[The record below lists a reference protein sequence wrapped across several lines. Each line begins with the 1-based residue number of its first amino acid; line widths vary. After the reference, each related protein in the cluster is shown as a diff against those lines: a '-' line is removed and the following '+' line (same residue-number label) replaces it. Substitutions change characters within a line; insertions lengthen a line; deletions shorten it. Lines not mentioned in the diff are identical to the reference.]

1 MHHAPRTGAS
11 AFNVGC
17 VLLAAASI
25 GAGIYLRATQLSTQ
39 ILLDDEWHAIHK
51 LLHSDV
57 KGIVTSFG
65 VADYSIPLT
74 LYYRFLALHGG
85 LT

>member
-1 MHHAPRTGAS
+1 MASIADRQLHQRQRTGAS
-11 AFNVGC
+11 VSTVALAV
-17 VLLAAASI
+17 LAAASI
-25 GAGIYLRATQLSTQ
+25 TAGVYLRATQLSTQ

-65 VADYSIPLT
+65 VADY
-74 LYYRFLALHGG
+74 
-85 LT
+85 